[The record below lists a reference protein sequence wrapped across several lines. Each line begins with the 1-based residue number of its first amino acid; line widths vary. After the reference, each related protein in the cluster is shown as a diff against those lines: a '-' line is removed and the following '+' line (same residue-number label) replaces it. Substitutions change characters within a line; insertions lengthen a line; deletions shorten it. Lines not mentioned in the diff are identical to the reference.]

1 MAYRNGPKIVTD
13 GLVLCLDAAI
23 GKSYPGSGTTWYDLS
38 GNGNNGTLVN
48 TPVYIS
54 DNGGMFSFGGS
65 NESINV
71 PVSSSLQS
79 EIFTF
84 DIWFK
89 LNSIAAGG
97 TSIFSGHYQHYG
109 TISGLTTFAYQ
120 GSYWFQT
127 RLNNT
132 CCQSLTVGTA
142 STGVWVNFSGTRS
155 SSLKIAYLNGIQAG
169 TQSTTGTHSQL
180 NNFSIGNN
188 ADNIANNNY
197 NGSIDG
203 YIPMIKYYNRVLT
216 SDEILQNYKATK
228 GRFGL

>member
-1 MAYRNGPKIVTD
+1 MVYSNGPSIVRD
-13 GLVLCLDAAI
+13 GLVLHLDAADRN
-23 GKSYPGSGTTWYDLS
+23 SYPRTGTTWNDLS

-48 TPVYIS
+48 SPVYTS
-54 DNGGMFSFGGS
+54 SNRGLFSFGGS
-65 NESINV
+65 NESIDV

-79 EIFTF
+79 QIFTF

-89 LNSIAAGG
+89 LNSISAGG

-127 RLNNT
+127 RLNNS
-132 CCQSLTVGTA
+132 CCQNLTVGTA

-216 SDEILQNYKATK
+216 SEEILQNYNATK

>member
-13 GLVLCLDAAI
+13 GLVLCLDAA
-23 GKSYPGSGTTWYDLS
+23 GTKSYPGSGTTWYDLS

-89 LNSIAAGG
+89 LNSIPAGG
-97 TSIFSGHYQHYG
+97 ISIFSGHYQHYG